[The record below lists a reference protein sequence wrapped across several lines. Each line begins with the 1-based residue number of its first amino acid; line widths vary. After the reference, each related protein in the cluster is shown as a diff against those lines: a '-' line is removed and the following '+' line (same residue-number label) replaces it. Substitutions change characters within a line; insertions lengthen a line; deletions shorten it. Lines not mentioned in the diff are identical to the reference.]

1 MLCLSTEKSC
11 ILWYDLYFSN
21 ISIMLVSTKIKKTL
35 VLRIVIVILKVQYL
49 SIKRILVLQTGV
61 IIKQETIY
69 INLNTINHFS
79 ESIIDNKTNDFISY
93 DNN

>member
-21 ISIMLVSTKIKKTL
+21 ISIILVSTKIKKTL

-69 INLNTINHFS
+69 INLNTINS
-79 ESIIDNKTNDFISY
+79 ENDNR
-93 DNN
+93 

>member
-21 ISIMLVSTKIKKTL
+21 ISIILVSTKIKKTL

-69 INLNTINHFS
+69 INLNTIKN
-79 ESIIDNKTNDFISY
+79 DNR
-93 DNN
+93 

>member
-69 INLNTINHFS
+69 INLNTKT
-79 ESIIDNKTNDFISY
+79 IIDNKTNDFISY
-93 DNN
+93 DIN

>member
-21 ISIMLVSTKIKKTL
+21 ISIILVSTKIKKTL

-69 INLNTINHFS
+69 INLNTINQN
-79 ESIIDNKTNDFISY
+79 DNR
-93 DNN
+93 

>member
-69 INLNTINHFS
+69 INLNTI
-79 ESIIDNKTNDFISY
+79 KNDY
-93 DNN
+93 R

>member
-21 ISIMLVSTKIKKTL
+21 ISIILVSTKIKKTL

-69 INLNTINHFS
+69 INLNKT
-79 ESIIDNKTNDFISY
+79 IIDNETNDFISY
-93 DNN
+93 DIN

>member
-21 ISIMLVSTKIKKTL
+21 ISIILVSTKIKKTL

-69 INLNTINHFS
+69 INLNTKT
-79 ESIIDNKTNDFISY
+79 IIDNKTNDFISY
-93 DNN
+93 DIN